1 MKKELKDRLKQSREA
16 LGLTQAEL
24 AAKVG
29 KKQSFIGN
37 IEAGSRKSS
46 PLIAEIAHALGVDA
60 YWLKT
65 GIRTLVAGDQKIDD
79 VVEAMKQMSS
89 EGKAIV
95 LHEARKALADYP
107 AGQAKAA

>member
-1 MKKELKDRLKQSREA
+1 MKNELKDRMKQSREA

-37 IEAGSRKSS
+37 IEAGSRESS
-46 PLIAEIAHALGVDA
+46 GYLPEIAHALGVDA

>member
-1 MKKELKDRLKQSREA
+1 MSKEFKDRLKESREA
-16 LGLTQAEL
+16 LALTQAEL
-24 AAKVG
+24 ASRLF

-37 IEAGSRKSS
+37 LEAGSRKSS

-79 VVEAMKQMSS
+79 VVQMMRQTAS
-89 EGKAIV
+89 EGRAIV
-95 LHEARKALADYP
+95 LHEARKAMEAYP
-107 AGQAKAA
+107 LTTAKRA